1 MAAMREIDSGR
12 GMAEVACMYQPRVE
26 SETAS
31 GQTTGEIKPTW
42 ADVKINRAR
51 LDRAAL
57 LGVLQDLYA
66 AVQED
71 R

>member
-1 MAAMREIDSGR
+1 
-12 GMAEVACMYQPRVE
+12 MYQPRVE